1 MSRRNDI
8 EFIPTVKM
16 EKTIIIPLEEYKQLL
31 ITKGRYEEM
40 KESNTLIVTEEEVQ
54 KADRIVFECR
64 EENKK
69 C

>member
-8 EFIPTVKM
+8 ELIPTVKM

-40 KESNTLIVTEEEVQ
+40 KESNTLIVTEEE
-54 KADRIVFECR
+54 AERIVLECR
-64 EENKK
+64 EGNKK

>member
-8 EFIPTVKM
+8 ELIPTVKM

-31 ITKGRYEEM
+31 IIKGRYEEL
-40 KESNTLIVTEEEVQ
+40 KESNTLIVTEEEAQ
-54 KADRIVFECR
+54 RAERIVFECG

>member
-8 EFIPTVKM
+8 ELIPIVKM

-31 ITKGRYEEM
+31 IIKGRYEEM
-40 KESNTLIVTEEEVQ
+40 KQSNTLIATEEELE
-54 KADRIVFECR
+54 RIVLECR

>member
-8 EFIPTVKM
+8 ELIPTVKM

-40 KESNTLIVTEEEVQ
+40 KESNTLIVTEEEA
-54 KADRIVFECR
+54 KRAERIVFECE

>member
-1 MSRRNDI
+1 MSRRNDM
-8 EFIPTVKM
+8 ELIPTVKM

-54 KADRIVFECR
+54 RADRIVFECG

-69 C
+69 